1 MGANQS
7 SPLEGSA
14 IGFHILEIEPDS
26 AAEKAGLEV
35 YFDYITHCNG
45 IRLNED
51 PAILKDYISENKPLP
66 LIVYSSKTM
75 SLRMVSIVGKNLGL
89 KVKACSFE
97 GAHER
102 VWHVLEVQKDSP
114 SFVSGLI
121 SNTDYIIGSPQRT
134 LHRKEDFLNLVK
146 DFKGKQLTLYVYNSE
161 LDSIRN
167 VIIIPDLWE
176 GDGLL
181 GCDIAYGNL
190 HRIALSKEPMSR
202 DNSVSNLPGGL
213 VTDHDHSS
221 HGHSHLAHQHI
232 HSHHDHSHEHHDH
245 SHVGHVHSHKEHPHN
260 VHSEH
265 NHTPSEHS
273 HTHGN
278 EKDVQSGN
286 NHTNFDKD
294 PSNHNHNH
302 SGHSHSKRSQSPT
315 ENNHSHHKHSHSEH
329 DHNHS
334 HSVKTNESGSQ
345 NIKIQ
350 GNHQTLSETTQV
362 DRGHTHTPHAH
373 VHGENC
379 NHTHNTKISSSSPD
393 LPPLETQN
401 TNKSELMNNIS
412 PLNQPTFAPAAIPH
426 PSLVKEGEHTPLLH
440 VEDDYIHDISG
451 VPSLSWSSK
460 SKK

>member
-7 SPLEGSA
+7 SPLEGST

-51 PAILKDYISENKPLP
+51 PAILKDYISENRPLP

-89 KVKACSFE
+89 KVKSCSFE

-146 DFKGKQLTLYVYNSE
+146 DFKGKQLKLYVYNSE

-167 VIIIPDLWE
+167 VIIIPDLWD

-202 DNSVSNLPGGL
+202 DNSTSNLPGGL
-213 VTDHDHSS
+213 VTDHE
-221 HGHSHLAHQHI
+221 HGMHRHSHA
-232 HSHHDHSHEHHDH
+232 S
-245 SHVGHVHSHKEHPHN
+245 
-260 VHSEH
+260 
-265 NHTPSEHS
+265 
-273 HTHGN
+273 
-278 EKDVQSGN
+278 
-286 NHTNFDKD
+286 
-294 PSNHNHNH
+294 
-302 SGHSHSKRSQSPT
+302 
-315 ENNHSHHKHSHSEH
+315 HKHSHSEH
-329 DHNHS
+329 KHS
-334 HSVKTNESGSQ
+334 HGDHSHQHHDHSHGGHSHHDHLHIEHSHHEDDHK
-345 NIKIQ
+345 
-350 GNHQTLSETTQV
+350 GNHHHHSHNDHPHHVHPHEGHHH
-362 DRGHTHTPHAH
+362 DNSHKDSRHTHHDHSHDHSKHEHSLHANSNSTDAQVIKSNDSTVNHEVKHTNADNH

-379 NHTHNTKISSSSPD
+379 NHSPGINMPSKESE
-393 LPPLETQN
+393 LPPVDTQG
-401 TNKSELMNNIS
+401 TKKSEIMNNIS

-426 PSLVKEGEHTPLLH
+426 PSLINEGEHTPLLH

-460 SKK
+460 SK

>member
-7 SPLEGSA
+7 SPLEGST

-51 PAILKDYISENKPLP
+51 PSILRDYISENKPLP

-75 SLRMVSIVGKNLGL
+75 SLRMVSIVGKHLGL
-89 KVKACSFE
+89 KAKACSFE
-97 GAHER
+97 DAHER

-114 SFVSGLI
+114 SSVSGLI
-121 SNTDYIIGSPQRT
+121 SNTDYIIGSPHRT

-146 DFKGKQLTLYVYNSE
+146 DFKGKQLTLYVYNSD

-176 GDGLL
+176 GDGLI

-190 HRIALSKEPMSR
+190 HRIALSKEPMTR
-202 DNSVSNLPGGL
+202 ENSGSNLPGGL
-213 VTDHDHSS
+213 VTDHDHS
-221 HGHSHLAHQHI
+221 GHA
-232 HSHHDHSHEHHDH
+232 
-245 SHVGHVHSHKEHPHN
+245 
-260 VHSEH
+260 
-265 NHTPSEHS
+265 
-273 HTHGN
+273 
-278 EKDVQSGN
+278 
-286 NHTNFDKD
+286 
-294 PSNHNHNH
+294 H
-302 SGHSHSKRSQSPT
+302 SGHA
-315 ENNHSHHKHSHSEH
+315 HSHA

-334 HSVKTNESGSQ
+334 HHGHSDHNNSHS
-345 NIKIQ
+345 
-350 GNHQTLSETTQV
+350 
-362 DRGHTHTPHAH
+362 GHTHDDHSHHNHSDQSHSHDHAEHNHGHNHSHQHDHPHTHNHSHEEHGSHSDHSHHNHHSAHTHAHDHNHAHGEHRSIENALIDTPVEQSLSHSNHAH
-373 VHGENC
+373 VHFEDNSQTLD
-379 NHTHNTKISSSSPD
+379 NPVVSLSNPKPEPISTNPSNKTD
-393 LPPLETQN
+393 LMTQ
-401 TNKSELMNNIS
+401 IS

-426 PSLVKEGEHTPLLH
+426 PSMLNDTDRTPLLN

-460 SKK
+460 TPPRK